1 MDHSKLFDAGIS
13 SGCIKEWRASGKKAV
28 GIICCHVPQELFH
41 AAGILPV
48 RLRATGCED
57 HSGGE
62 TWMSSFS
69 CSFAKSILQYLVDGV
84 YELDGVVASDGCMLA
99 ARIYDNWNYICK
111 KEGKAGLVY
120 ELGAPRKASLITKE
134 YYKEELQDLVGM
146 LEKLSGNKVTEEKL
160 KESIETYNE
169 ARRLLRRVEALQK
182 QEAPVLTGAQMLALH
197 LSSTNMPIEDYI
209 ELLKAFLADADNIK
223 RPEGYRSRL
232 MLIGSALDN
241 PEYIR
246 IIEGKGAIV
255 VTDTLCFGRQMLG
268 DELPLEEGNALKSI
282 ADYYLDRLVC
292 PRMVDNRD
300 AMHKYILDTAKEFK
314 VDGVI
319 YEKMQFCECWGGENV
334 FLEQELKAANLPLL
348 NIEREQKIANAGQLE
363 VRVEA
368 FIEMIEKEV

>member
-1 MDHSKLFDAGIS
+1 MDYGKLFDVDISAGSIRKWRE
-13 SGCIKEWRASGKKAV
+13 SGRKAV
-28 GIICCHVPQELFH
+28 GIVCCHVPQELFH
-41 AAGILPV
+41 AAGVLPV
-48 RLRATGCED
+48 RLRATGCEN
-57 HSGGE
+57 HSE
-62 TWMSSFS
+62 AEVWMSSFS
-69 CSFAKSILQYLVDGV
+69 CSFAKSILQYLLDGV
-84 YELDGVVASDGCMLA
+84 YELDGLVASDGCMLA
-99 ARIYDNWNYICK
+99 ARVYDNWRYICQ
-111 KEGKAGLVY
+111 KEGRTALVY
-120 ELGAPRKASLITKE
+120 ELGAPRKSSPITKE
-134 YYKEELQDLVGM
+134 FYKEELLDLIGL

-160 KESIETYNE
+160 IKSIETYNE
-169 ARRLLRRVEALQK
+169 ARRLLRQIEALQK
-182 QEAPVLTGAQMLALH
+182 QEAPILTGAQMLALH
-197 LSSTNMPIEDYI
+197 LSSTNMPIEEYI
-209 ELLKAFLADADNIK
+209 ELLKAFLADVENVK

-246 IIEGKGAIV
+246 IIEGKGALV
-255 VTDTLCFGRQMLG
+255 VADTLCFGSQMFG
-268 DELPLEEGNALKSI
+268 DELPLDKGDALKSV

-300 AMHKYILDTAKEFK
+300 AMHEYILKTAKEFK

-334 FLEQELKAANLPLL
+334 FLEQELKEANLPLL